1 MTELVQPI
9 VLLRSGSHEDA
20 VRCVAEASL
29 RAYVSAP
36 DLPDWE
42 AWLAGSST
50 KTVRRP
56 AVVWVAGDPTHVE
69 GEEELGVASLLGDAC
84 HQLLERHLGE
94 APVGV
99 GVQPGA
105 VDAVDAVDAERAGGS
120 FQLCRSPLAERN
132 ARTEG
137 GGFPVGEAQH
147 ADPSPLVHEGPEH
160 AAEAEGL
167 VVGMGTDDQQLCDLG
182 QAGTG
187 ALPHAHHPSVV
198 GMRRP
203 RRAVAR

>member
-69 GEEELGVASLLGDAC
+69 DEEELGVAYLLGDAC
-84 HQLLERHLGE
+84 HQLLECHRGE

-99 GVQPGA
+99 GVRPGA
-105 VDAVDAVDAERAGGS
+105 LHAESAGGTC
-120 FQLCRSPLAERN
+120 QLLLLG
-132 ARTEG
+132 ARR
-137 GGFPVGEAQH
+137 AQH
-147 ADPSPLVHEGPEH
+147 PPRGGVLAMAL
-160 AAEAEGL
+160 A
-167 VVGMGTDDQQLCDLG
+167 
-182 QAGTG
+182 G
-187 ALPHAHHPSVV
+187 ALHHAHHPSVV
-198 GMRRP
+198 GIRRP